1 MDKIKEYLTS
11 LSQKDDSLAETI
23 TLISN
28 SLNDSKFDIS
38 TIDIWIEK
46 ELKKIESQIQSDV
59 QN

>member
-1 MDKIKEYLTS
+1 MDIIKEYLTS
-11 LSQKDDSLAETI
+11 LSQEDPSLAEII

-38 TIDIWIEK
+38 TIDAWIEK
-46 ELKKIESQIQSDV
+46 ELNKIESQTQSDV

>member
-11 LSQKDDSLAETI
+11 LSQEDPSLAEVI

-38 TIDIWIEK
+38 NIDAWIEK
-46 ELKKIESQIQSDV
+46 ELKKIESKTQSDV